1 MQPVPA
7 LPWEEGY
14 GGSVRLKEPVTIEQ
28 LKEGAV
34 IFAISSNGQQEDDV
48 RVTYTDDDLFV
59 SAGPETIFGLA
70 LDSTRKV
77 LLLTYINEDDTYSL
91 TGVSLA

>member
-14 GGSVRLKEPVTIEQ
+14 GGSVKLKEPVTIEQ

-34 IFAISSNGQQEDDV
+34 IFSISSNGQAEDDV

-59 SAGPETIFGLA
+59 SAGPETIFKLE
-70 LDSTRKV
+70 LDTSRKN
-77 LLLTYINEDDTYSL
+77 LLLTYINENDTYQL
-91 TGVSLA
+91 TGVALA

>member
-14 GGSVRLKEPVTIEQ
+14 GGSIRLKEPITIEQ
-28 LKEGAV
+28 LKDGAV
-34 IFAISSNGQQEDDV
+34 IFAISGNGQPEENV
-48 RVTYTDDDLFV
+48 RVTYTGDDLFV
-59 SAGPETIFGLA
+59 SAGPETIFELA

-77 LLLTYINEDDTYSL
+77 LLLTYANEDDTYSL

>member
-14 GGSVRLKEPVTIEQ
+14 GGSVRLKEPITVEQ
-28 LKEGAV
+28 LKDDAV
-34 IFAISSNGQQEDDV
+34 IFAISKDGQQEEDV
-48 RVTYTDDDLFV
+48 RVTYSGDDLFV
-59 SAGPETIFGLA
+59 SAGAETIFGLA

-77 LLLTYINEDDTYSL
+77 LLLTYANEDDTYSL